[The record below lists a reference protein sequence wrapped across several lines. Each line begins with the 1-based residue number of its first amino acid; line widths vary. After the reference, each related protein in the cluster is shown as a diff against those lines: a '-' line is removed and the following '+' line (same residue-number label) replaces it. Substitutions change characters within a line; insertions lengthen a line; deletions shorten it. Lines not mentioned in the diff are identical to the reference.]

1 MKAMKL
7 RLWALML
14 AAAALCAIARPPEAR
29 AFCGFYVGKA
39 DTSLYNHASQV
50 VMVRHGDKS
59 VLSLMNDYQG
69 EPADFALVVPVPEVL
84 QKGQIHIGDREIF
97 KKLDQYSSPRLVEY
111 FDSDPCEVMR
121 PMAAQSGVGYGR
133 GVGSALGGYSGELRR
148 KSLGVTIEDQYT
160 VGEYDIVILSAKQSD
175 GLETWLQENGYK
187 IPLGAHRA
195 LEPYIRQN
203 MKFFV
208 AKVNLKEHQA
218 SGLSYLRPIQ
228 FAFESPKFIL
238 PIRLGMINAQGPQ
251 DLIVYALTENGRVET
266 TNYRT
271 EKLPTGENLP
281 EYIQPKFQDF
291 YKAMFDKQVD
301 DKAMR
306 AVFTEYVWNMGWCD
320 PCAGPPLS
328 REELRSLGV
337 FWLDEP
343 AAGASPPFMPRFMPR
358 RPFYPGGGAMPVMLT
373 RLHVRYT
380 SNSFPEDLMFQE
392 TGDTENYQARYVLQH
407 PWKGSPEACEADRPY
422 FKEVHEREGREAQ
435 TLADLTGWDLGG
447 IMKNVGLTEPPSTAP
462 WWKGLWD

>member
-1 MKAMKL
+1 MNKL
-7 RLWALML
+7 KMTAIL
-14 AAAALCAIARPPEAR
+14 AILLASAVARPPEAR

-39 DTSLYNHASQV
+39 DSNLFNHASQV
-50 VMVRHGDKS
+50 VMVRRDNKM

-69 EPADFALVVPVPEVL
+69 APADFALVVPVPEVL
-84 QKGQIHIGDREIF
+84 KKEQVHIGDREIF

-111 FDSDPCEVMR
+111 FDPNPCEVM
-121 PMAAQSGVGYGR
+121 PMAESMSAASAPGLSGMVMKAQRLHR
-133 GVGSALGGYSGELRR
+133 GVTVEA
-148 KSLGVTIEDQYT
+148 QYT
-160 VGEYDIVILSAKQSD
+160 VGEYDIVILSAQQSD

-218 SGLSYLRPIQ
+218 TGLTYLRPIQ
-228 FAFESPKFIL
+228 FAFESPKFML

-251 DLIVYALTENGRVET
+251 DLIVYALTQEGRVET

-281 EYIQPKFQDF
+281 EYVQPKFQDF
-291 YKAMFDKQVD
+291 YKAMFNKQVD
-301 DKAMR
+301 DNAMR
-306 AVFTEYVWNMGWCD
+306 AVFTEYVWNMGGCD

-328 REELRSLGV
+328 PEELRSLGV
-337 FWLDEP
+337 FWLDDP
-343 AAGASPPFMPRFMPR
+343 AQGSNAMLYR
-358 RPFYPGGGAMPVMLT
+358 RGPMMGGAMPVTLT

-380 SNSFPEDLMFQE
+380 AESFPEDLTFQE
-392 TGDTENYQARYVLQH
+392 TGDQENYQARYVLQH
-407 PWKGSPEACEADRPY
+407 PWKGSPEACAAAGNY
-422 FKEVHEREGREAQ
+422 FKQLHERQNREAQ

-447 IMKNVGLTEPPSTAP
+447 IMKNVGLTEVPSQAP

>member
-1 MKAMKL
+1 
-7 RLWALML
+7 ML
-14 AAAALCAIARPPEAR
+14 AIAVACAIARPPDAR

-39 DTSLYNHASQV
+39 DSNLFNHASQV
-50 VMVRHGDKS
+50 VMVRNGDKT

-69 EPADFALVVPVPEVL
+69 EPTDFALVIPVPEVL
-84 QKGQIHIGDREIF
+84 QKEQIHIGNREIF
-97 KKLDQYSSPRLVEY
+97 KKLDEYSSPRLVEY
-111 FDSDPCEVMR
+111 FDPDPCEVMR
-121 PMAAQSGVGYGR
+121 PMAAAPMMEMSARGTGYGVTR
-133 GVGSALGGYSGELRR
+133 AEKRSY
-148 KSLGVTIEDQYT
+148 GVTIEAQYT

-195 LEPYIRQN
+195 LEPYIRQD

-218 SGLSYLRPIQ
+218 SGLDYLRPIQ
-228 FAFESPKFIL
+228 FAFQSPKFML

-251 DLIVYALTENGRVET
+251 DLVVYALTENGRVET

-271 EKLPTGENLP
+271 EKIPTGENLP
-281 EYIQPKFQDF
+281 EYVQPKFQDF
-291 YKAMFDKQVD
+291 YKAMFKKQVD
-301 DKAMR
+301 DNAMK

-328 REELRSLGV
+328 REELKSLGV

-343 AAGASPPFMPRFMPR
+343 QAGPNAMLYRGPAF
-358 RPFYPGGGAMPVMLT
+358 GGGQMPVTLT
-373 RLHVRYT
+373 RLHVRYSADT
-380 SNSFPEDLMFQE
+380 FPEDLAFQV
-392 TGDTENYQARYVLQH
+392 TADKENYQARYVLQH
-407 PWKGSPEACEADRPY
+407 PWKGSPEACSAAGNY
-422 FKEVHEREGREAQ
+422 FKQVRERESREAQ
-435 TLADLTGWDLGG
+435 TLAGLTGWDLGG
-447 IMKNVGLTEPPSTAP
+447 IMKNVGLTEVPSQKQ

>member
-1 MKAMKL
+1 
-7 RLWALML
+7 ML
-14 AAAALCAIARPPEAR
+14 VVCAIARPPDAR

-39 DTSLYNHASQV
+39 DSNLFNHASQV

-59 VLSLMNDYQG
+59 VLSLMNDYEG
-69 EPADFALVVPVPEVL
+69 APSDFALVVPVPQVL
-84 QKGQIHIGDREIF
+84 HKEQIHIGDREIF
-97 KKLDQYSSPRLVEY
+97 KKLDEYSSPRLVEY
-111 FDSDPCEVMR
+111 FDPNPCEVMR
-121 PMAAQSGVGYGR
+121 PMTESGSSPAFAPAIAGMMMKNGGR
-133 GVGSALGGYSGELRR
+133 
-148 KSLGVTIEDQYT
+148 SLGVTVEAQYT

-187 IPLGAHRA
+187 VPLGAHRA
-195 LEPYIRQN
+195 LEPYIRQD

-228 FAFESPKFIL
+228 FAFESRKFML

-251 DLIVYALTENGRVET
+251 DLIVYALTENGRVEA

-271 EKLPTGENLP
+271 EKPPTGENLP
-281 EYIQPKFQDF
+281 EYVQPKFQDF
-291 YKAMFDKQVD
+291 YKAMFSKQVD
-301 DKAMR
+301 DNAMK

-337 FWLDEP
+337 FWLDERAQGP
-343 AAGASPPFMPRFMPR
+343 NAMLYR
-358 RPFYPGGGAMPVMLT
+358 RGPVFGGGAMPVTLT
-373 RLHVRYT
+373 RLHVRY
-380 SNSFPEDLMFQE
+380 SADSFPEDLAFQE
-392 TGDTENYQARYVLQH
+392 TGDQENYQARYVLQH
-407 PWKGSPEACEADRPY
+407 PWKGSADACPAAGNY
-422 FKEVHEREGREAQ
+422 FRQVRERENREAQ

-447 IMKNVGLTEPPSTAP
+447 IMKNVGLSEAPSQRP
-462 WWKGLWD
+462 WWKGLWE